1 MKMKLIY
8 FWIILFS
15 LLSFFVIRADDAE
28 FAGEGETVWPIENKE
43 IEMVAETV
51 MVRPAGRRW
60 EAICTFILKNTGEA
74 TEIQV
79 GFPDMTD
86 EGPGADL
93 TKGTIQDFKCYVDG
107 EEVNT
112 QHKTGIESPSK
123 TGPYY
128 PLAYVWEISFKKG
141 QKRTVKNTYNF
152 GGLYRSDGT
161 TDLNYILTTGALW
174 KGTIKSALI
183 VFDLG
188 KLDPRFTYSIR
199 PTGYKIKDHQ
209 ISWNFK
215 DFEPE
220 TDIEIGLSTLVQD
233 WFEKAET
240 YKRTDSIE
248 VLKSLLYN
256 GDWLL
261 ERHIPRN
268 VENEFFH
275 KYENLIARLE
285 KLGTNASRFKALKAI
300 RTDDTRKAIKESYN
314 FIEELRKKDKLS
326 DDDLEILYIFSYQ
339 TVCCLDNLEIR
350 KGLYEIFLMNYE
362 REISCL
368 DTIQD
373 PNTKSKTE
381 SYLMKQHAY
390 YKKEVENLDSLI
402 NQQKGK

>member
-1 MKMKLIY
+1 MKLH
-8 FWIILFS
+8 FLCFAVLIL
-15 LLSFFVIRADDAE
+15 LLSSGITFADDTVFE
-28 FAGEGETVWPIENKE
+28 GEGETVWPVENKE

-60 EAICTFILKNTGEA
+60 EANCTFVLRNTGNA

-79 GFPDMTD
+79 GFPDLTD

-107 EEVNT
+107 KEVNA
-112 QHKTGIESPSK
+112 QHKTGIESPRK
-123 TGPYY
+123 TVPYY
-128 PLAYVWEISFKKG
+128 PLAYVWKVSFKKG
-141 QKRTVKNTYNF
+141 QKRIVKNTYNF
-152 GGLYRSDGT
+152 GRLYISDGT
-161 TDLNYILTTGALW
+161 TELNYILTTGALW

-199 PTGYKIKDHQ
+199 PNGYEIKDHQ
-209 ISWNFK
+209 ISWTFK

-220 TDIEIGLSTLVQD
+220 TDIEISLSPLVQD
-233 WFEKAET
+233 WFEVAEI
-240 YKRTDSIE
+240 YKETDSIK

-268 VENEFFH
+268 VENEFLL

-285 KLGTNASRFKALKAI
+285 SLGSNASRFKALRAI
-300 RTDDTRKAIKESYN
+300 RTEDTQTAIRESFNFIKE
-314 FIEELRKKDKLS
+314 LREKDELS
-326 DDDLEILYIFSYQ
+326 DDDEEILYIFAYQ
-339 TVCCLDNLEIR
+339 ADCCLNDLEIR
-350 KGLYEIFLMNYE
+350 KGLDEIFLMNYE

-368 DTIQD
+368 DIIQD
-373 PNTKSKTE
+373 PKTKSRTE
-381 SYLMKQHAY
+381 SYLLKQHAY
-390 YKKEVENLDSLI
+390 YKKEIENLDSLI
-402 NQQKGK
+402 SQQKGK

>member
-15 LLSFFVIRADDAE
+15 LLSLSTTRADDAE

-60 EAICTFILKNTGEA
+60 EVTCTFILRNTGEA

-79 GFPDMTD
+79 GFPDLTD
-86 EGPGADL
+86 EGPGAD
-93 TKGTIQDFKCYVDG
+93 TSRGTIQDFKCYVDG
-107 EEVNT
+107 KEVNT
-112 QHKTGIESPSK
+112 QHKTGIESPRK
-123 TGPYY
+123 TVPYY
-128 PLAYVWEISFKKG
+128 PLAYVWKVPFKKG
-141 QKRTVKNTYNF
+141 QKRIVKNTYNF
-152 GGLYRSDGT
+152 GGLYISDGT
-161 TDLNYILTTGALW
+161 TELNYILTTGALW
-174 KGTIKSALI
+174 KGTIESALI

-220 TDIEIGLSTLVQD
+220 TDIEIGLSPLVQE
-233 WFEKAET
+233 WFEEAEI
-240 YKRTDSIE
+240 YNRTDSIE

-268 VENEFFH
+268 VENEFFQ

-285 KLGTNASRFKALKAI
+285 SLGVNASRFRALKAI
-300 RTDDTRKAIKESYN
+300 RTEDAQTDVRESFN
-314 FIEELRKKDKLS
+314 FIEELKKKDELS
-326 DDDLEILYIFSYQ
+326 DDDEEILYIFSYQ
-339 TVCCLDNLEIR
+339 AHCCLDNLEIR
-350 KGLYEIFLMNYE
+350 KGLSEVFLIKYE

-373 PNTKSKTE
+373 PNKRSKTG
-381 SYLMKQHAY
+381 SYLMNQQAY
-390 YKKEVENLDSLI
+390 YKKEIENLDSLI